1 MTCDGSTHDLR
12 VHLEPAAQLHERPT
26 SLVQLGG
33 FLGLHRVQTRAANG
47 NAAACEMGCR
57 RQAVDMELL
66 GQPAQGRA
74 GLVGSDQLVD
84 FGCLSEKFEPSHVS
98 GQTGPGS
105 PQHRVPAIASMSGKP
120 LATRETTRFVRRAK
134 VVKLST

>member
-1 MTCDGSTHDLR
+1 MHGLR

-26 SLVQLGG
+26 SLVQPGG

-47 NAAACEMGCR
+47 DVAACKMGCR
-57 RQAVDMELL
+57 GQAVDMELL
-66 GQPAQGRA
+66 GQPAQRRA
-74 GLVGSDQLVD
+74 DLVGSDQLVD
-84 FGCLSEKFEPSHVS
+84 FGCPSEKFEPSHVS

-105 PQHRVPAIASMSGKP
+105 PQHRVPMAASTSGKP
-120 LATRETTRFVRRAK
+120 FATSENTRFVRPSQ